1 MSKALRRSPRL
12 APFWIALALIICVGL
27 GGVGIARRINDPFR
41 EIATSVGAALPPP
54 LAGEVLRDLAGA
66 RSASTTWPRPG
77 GATMKGVVAFIVGV
91 ADLAGEIIARES
103 ISLRLANIAEH
114 QAQLD
119 GFARARSRAA
129 IRSASRSG
137 NCSRR
142 CLRSSKHGT
151 TATTARGAMVRRRVR
166 AVANGARQRRRRDE
180 TRGRAFA
187 RVDDRSR
194 L

>member
-1 MSKALRRSPRL
+1 M
-12 APFWIALALIICVGL
+12 
-27 GGVGIARRINDPFR
+27 
-41 EIATSVGAALPPP
+41 
-54 LAGEVLRDLAGA
+54 AGQMMR
-66 RSASTTWPRPG
+66 
-77 GATMKGVVAFIVGV
+77 GVVAFIVGV

-119 GFARARSRAA
+119 GF
-129 IRSASRSG
+129 
-137 NCSRR
+137 CSRPIEGGNPIR
-142 CLRSSKHGT
+142 VEVGQLLAALFEIEQARHDRND
-151 TATTARGAMVRRRVR
+151 ARGAMVRRRVR